1 MKTLRYIDLGRPNLI
16 ELKEKK
22 KKDIDFSYPLD
33 ALYKST
39 LIKMKSFE

>member
-22 KKDIDFSYPLD
+22 KDIDFSYPLH
-33 ALYKST
+33 ALNKST